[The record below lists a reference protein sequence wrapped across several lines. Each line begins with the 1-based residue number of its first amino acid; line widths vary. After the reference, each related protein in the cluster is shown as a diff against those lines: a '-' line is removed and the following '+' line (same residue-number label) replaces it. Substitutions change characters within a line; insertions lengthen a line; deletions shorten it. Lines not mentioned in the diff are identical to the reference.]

1 MLLYPIYIQKS
12 MIDFQYETPFQ
23 LSGEDVYRN
32 WLTAVIASEN
42 REQGSISYIFCD
54 DVYLH
59 HINTKYLKHKTLTDI
74 ITFDHSQGNVLH
86 ADIFISIPRVTENAA
101 LFGASFETELKRV
114 MAHGILHCCG
124 YTDKTEAEKAV
135 MREKEEEKMRL
146 F

>member
-1 MLLYPIYIQKS
+1 
-12 MIDFQYETPFQ
+12 MIDFQYESAFQ
-23 LSGEDVYRN
+23 LPDENEYRN
-32 WLTAVIASEN
+32 WITAVIASEN
-42 REQGSISYIFCD
+42 RQEGAISYIFCD

-74 ITFDHSQGNVLH
+74 ITFDYSQRTVLH

-124 YTDKTEAEKAV
+124 YTDKTEAEKTV
-135 MREKEEEKMRL
+135 MREKEEEKMTL